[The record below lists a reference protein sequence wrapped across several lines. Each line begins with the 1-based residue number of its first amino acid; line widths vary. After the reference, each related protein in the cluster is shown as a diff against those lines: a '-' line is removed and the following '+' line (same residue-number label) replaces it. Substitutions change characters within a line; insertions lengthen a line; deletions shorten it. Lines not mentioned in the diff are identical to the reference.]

1 MDLCVGCLFEESDVY
16 FKLFLEIEYSL
27 FLEIEYSLFLEIEYS
42 LFEERVFFNE

>member
-27 FLEIEYSLFLEIEYS
+27 FLEIEYSLF
-42 LFEERVFFNE
+42 EERVFFKE